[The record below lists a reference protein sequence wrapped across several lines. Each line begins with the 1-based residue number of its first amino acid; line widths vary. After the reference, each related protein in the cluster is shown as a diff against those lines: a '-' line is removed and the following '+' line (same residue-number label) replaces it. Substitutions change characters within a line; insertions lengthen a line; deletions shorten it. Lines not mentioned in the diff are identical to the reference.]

1 MARRRAKSNREFIV
15 DEESVAM
22 PDNSESGFLVGAAPV
37 IGAAA
42 GTLASTMGAFML
54 GVPVQWAPWG
64 TAAIGAVGAF
74 TTQGWVRQ
82 AAIGVAAAGA
92 SIGILRMM
100 GIIGGHSV
108 APVDHHRQA
117 APPEA
122 DPSPP
127 ADSVTRADLQKGM
140 DELAAKYDVQIKQLA
155 EQYGEQVRDM
165 QRAYSGRIEEI
176 RASYDQRLA
185 AKDETISELLREL
198 RTAETT
204 ALHVVPRD
212 AEAVAEEALTV
223 GEASAVD
230 EEQAPAN
237 DVETPSPVADW
248 SKAKAVFDLLTPEEA
263 AQLQQI
269 IAGMPAEAVAMAEA
283 HLANLEPEQAAAYLR
298 SSVLTPR
305 DAA

>member
-92 SIGILRMM
+92 SVGILRMM

-108 APVDHHRQA
+108 APVDDHRQA

-122 DPSPP
+122 SPSPP

-140 DELAAKYDVQIKQLA
+140 DDLAAKYDVQIKQLA

-198 RTAETT
+198 RTAQAT

-212 AEAVAEEALTV
+212 AEAVAEQAPT
-223 GEASAVD
+223 VD
-230 EEQAPAN
+230 EEQALAN
-237 DVETPSPVADW
+237 DVAAPSPIADW
-248 SKAKAVFDLLTPEEA
+248 SKARAVFDLLTTEEA

-269 IAGMPAEAVAMAEA
+269 VAGMPPEAVAMAET
-283 HLANLEPEQAAAYLR
+283 HLAQLEPEEAAAYLR

-305 DAA
+305 GAA

>member
-1 MARRRAKSNREFIV
+1 
-15 DEESVAM
+15 M
-22 PDNSESGFLVGAAPV
+22 PENSEGGFLVGAAPV

-54 GVPVQWAPWG
+54 GVPPQWAPWG

-92 SIGILRMM
+92 SVGILRMM

-122 DPSPP
+122 SPSPPP
-127 ADSVTRADLQKGM
+127 ADSVTRVDLQKGM
-140 DELAAKYDVQIKQLA
+140 DELAARYDGQIKQLS
-155 EQYGEQVRDM
+155 EQYGEQARDM

-198 RTAETT
+198 RTAQTPT
-204 ALHVVPRD
+204 LHVVPRD
-212 AEAVAEEALTV
+212 AEAVSEEAPT
-223 GEASAVD
+223 VD
-230 EEQAPAN
+230 EEQQAPAN
-237 DVETPSPVADW
+237 DVAAPSPIADW
-248 SKAKAVFDLLTPEEA
+248 SKAKAVFDLLTTEEA

-269 IAGMPAEAVAMAEA
+269 VGGMPPEAVAMAET
-283 HLANLEPEQAAAYLR
+283 HLAQLEPEEAAAYLR

>member
-1 MARRRAKSNREFIV
+1 MAKRRAKSNRETIV
-15 DEESVAM
+15 DEEIVAM

-42 GTLASTMGAFML
+42 GTLASTMGAYML

-100 GIIGGHSV
+100 GIIGGQSV

-122 DPSPP
+122 SPAP
-127 ADSVTRADLQKGM
+127 PVDSVTRADLQKGM
-140 DELAAKYDVQIKQLA
+140 DELAAKYDGQIKQLA
-155 EQYGEQVRDM
+155 EQYGEQLRDM

-198 RTAETT
+198 RTTQAT

-212 AEAVAEEALTV
+212 AEGVVEEAIAGESTV
-223 GEASAVD
+223 D
-230 EEQAPAN
+230 QEQAPAN
-237 DVETPSPVADW
+237 DAEAPSPIADW
-248 SKAKAVFDLLTPEEA
+248 SKAKAVFDLLTTEEA

-269 IAGMPAEAVAMAEA
+269 VAGMPPEAVAMAET
-283 HLANLEPEQAAAYLR
+283 HLAKLEPEEAATYLR
-298 SSVLTPR
+298 SSVLTPS